1 MLRVIGIVAVIW
13 IGLMVLGAIFKVVFW
28 PLLIAAL
35 AFAAVAGYR
44 ALQARSDDTAIH
56 HPPRG
61 R

>member
-1 MLRVIGIVAVIW
+1 MLRVIGIIAVIW

-44 ALQARSDDTAIH
+44 ALKARSDDTAIH
-56 HPPRG
+56 
-61 R
+61 